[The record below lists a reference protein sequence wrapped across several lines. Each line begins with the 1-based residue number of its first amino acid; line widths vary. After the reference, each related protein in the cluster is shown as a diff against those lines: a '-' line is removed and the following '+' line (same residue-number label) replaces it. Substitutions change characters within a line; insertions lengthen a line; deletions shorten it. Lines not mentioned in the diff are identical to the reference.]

1 MQFTIKQGHDLKQW
15 LLPKVKAAFENMKR
29 KHLDG
34 YWLPPSPVE
43 PIHMEFLQALFEYL
57 DWCFEEPIE
66 ERNRMLQTV
75 HDLLQRKIAENHS
88 AIRRIA

>member
-1 MQFTIKQGHDLKQW
+1 MQFTIRQGHDLKQW
-15 LLPKVKAAFENMKR
+15 LLPKVKAAFENLKR
-29 KHLDG
+29 KHHEG
-34 YWLPPSPVE
+34 HWLPPSPIDEVN
-43 PIHMEFLQALFEYL
+43 MEFLQALFEYL

-75 HDLLQRKIAENHS
+75 HDLLRQKIAENHS

>member
-1 MQFTIKQGHDLKQW
+1 MQFTIKQRHDLKQW

-75 HDLLQRKIAENHS
+75 HDLLRRQIIQNQS

>member
-1 MQFTIKQGHDLKQW
+1 MQLTINQRHDLKQW
-15 LLPKVKAAFENMKR
+15 LIPKVKAAFENMKT
-29 KHLDG
+29 KHHEG
-34 YWLPPSPVE
+34 YWLPPSPVD
-43 PIHMEFLQALFEYL
+43 PIHIEFLQALFEYL

-75 HDLLQRKIAENHS
+75 HDLLQRKIAENQS